1 MLCSVALS
9 VSLWARRRWQR
20 WECQQRVHCRWSQ
33 LAMEYYATSS
43 TMAMHGLNQVRADAA
58 RLVNYNSGLTQM
70 LTYVGAVVCR
80 VAPSMLR
87 FGSLELPF
95 SRNEMDVLK
104 QIVEYVIAY
113 HYPEF
118 ADLAWVSCQSH

>member
-1 MLCSVALS
+1 MIMAWCRLRLWLLS
-9 VSLWARRRWQR
+9 DVT
-20 WECQQRVHCRWSQ
+20 QQ
-33 LAMEYYATSS
+33 
-43 TMAMHGLNQVRADAA
+43 
-58 RLVNYNSGLTQM
+58 LTCA
-70 LTYVGAVVCR
+70 GAVVCR

-104 QIVEYVIAY
+104 QIVEYVISY

-118 ADLAWVSCQSH
+118 ADLAWVSDACLMSIR